1 VLNLLGQEANGFLF
15 INWAIASLLFSIP
28 TRTSQSLFSEGSN
41 REQLLA
47 RDTKRSFWLV
57 ITLLTPGVAFV
68 LLLAD
73 KLLLIF
79 GREYSAEGTQLLRLV
94 AISAIPVAINSIY
107 LGVIRVRMELR
118 NVILVPFVVAALTF
132 SLSYILIAIIG
143 LSGAGVSWLSA
154 NSLAALLTLPRV
166 IGTVRKKESA
176 APSFA
181 T

>member
-1 VLNLLGQEANGFLF
+1 LPRLQPGYRLGPAASPSDTRRIISFSSANYVSVGLWTLPTWLLPLIVLNLLGQEANGFFF
-15 INWAIASLLFSIP
+15 ISWAIASLLFSIP

-107 LGVIRVRMELR
+107 LAGCGKMGSLMEHQ
-118 NVILVPFVVAALTF
+118 
-132 SLSYILIAIIG
+132 
-143 LSGAGVSWLSA
+143 
-154 NSLAALLTLPRV
+154 
-166 IGTVRKKESA
+166 
-176 APSFA
+176 
-181 T
+181 